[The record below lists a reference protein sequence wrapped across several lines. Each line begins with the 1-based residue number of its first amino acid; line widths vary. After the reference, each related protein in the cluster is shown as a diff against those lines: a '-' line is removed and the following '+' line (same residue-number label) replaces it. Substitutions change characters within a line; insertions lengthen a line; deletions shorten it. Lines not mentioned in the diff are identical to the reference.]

1 MISITAD
8 DAQNRLLELI
18 DETGLAQVPVQVVG
32 RQRNAILIA
41 EEDLKNR
48 GPGDFFGSR
57 QHGLPELK
65 IADML
70 NDIDMLRLTRTLA
83 KEIVSAD
90 PTLSQTQNRGLKA
103 AVNELFDESGIHS
116 FN

>member
-1 MISITAD
+1 
-8 DAQNRLLELI
+8 
-18 DETGLAQVPVQVVG
+18 
-32 RQRNAILIA
+32 
-41 EEDLKNR
+41 
-48 GPGDFFGSR
+48 
-57 QHGLPELK
+57 
-65 IADML
+65 
-70 NDIDMLRLTRTLA
+70 MLRLTQTLA